1 MDGAIPTM
9 EVKAGTMESTLEPV
23 MEQQYMQLQ
32 LELRIQDTTVQE
44 AIIL

>member
-1 MDGAIPTM
+1 M
-9 EVKAGTMESTLEPV
+9 EDKVDTMESTLEPV

-32 LELRIQDTTVQE
+32 LERPIQDITAQE